1 MPDRRAKLLD
11 EVADYILSNGLAGL
25 SLRPLAAAIDTSPR
39 MLLYF
44 FGSKERLIAQTL
56 AHIRTREQLD
66 FRRAVSKSSSANREG
81 LLLLEWKSWSSPRRE
96 KYLRLFFEVYGLALQ
111 NRERFPGFLEGA
123 VGEWLPLVERAFAVA
138 VTPEHAQALA
148 TLGAGCGA
156 RATVGPA
163 RHWATITRRGS
174 IPGDVEIAF
183 PGHSIWH
190 KVEEPAA
197 QRRAARVAQRHWQ
210 PDRRFQEMRCV
221 PRIRNWY
228 QKSEGFS
235 RPP

>member
-1 MPDRRAKLLD
+1 VPDRRAKLLD

-25 SLRPLAAAIDTSPR
+25 SLRPLAATIDTSPR

-44 FGSKERLIAQTL
+44 FGSKERLIAQAL

-66 FRRAVSKSSSANREG
+66 FRRAVSRSSSANREG

-111 NRERFPGFLEGA
+111 NRKRFPGFLEGA

-148 TLGAGCGA
+148 TLGLAAVRGLELDLLATGQRS
-156 RATVGPA
+156 RAEAAFREMLRLLSLAIPSGTKSNGP
-163 RHWATITRRGS
+163 RR
-174 IPGDVEIAF
+174 
-183 PGHSIWH
+183 
-190 KVEEPAA
+190 K
-197 QRRAARVAQRHWQ
+197 
-210 PDRRFQEMRCV
+210 DRRRL
-221 PRIRNWY
+221 R
-228 QKSEGFS
+228 G
-235 RPP
+235 

>member
-1 MPDRRAKLLD
+1 MKEAPVPDRRAKLLD

-25 SLRPLAAAIDTSPR
+25 SLRPLAATIDTSPR

-44 FGSKERLIAQTL
+44 FGSKERLIAQAL

-66 FRRAVSKSSSANREG
+66 FRRAVSKSSSANRAG

-111 NRERFPGFLEGA
+111 NRKRFPGFLEGA

-148 TLGAGCGA
+148 TLGLAAVRGLQLDLLATGQRS
-156 RATVGPA
+156 RAEAAFREMLRLLSLAIRSGTKSNSPRRKDGP
-163 RHWATITRRGS
+163 RG
-174 IPGDVEIAF
+174 
-183 PGHSIWH
+183 
-190 KVEEPAA
+190 
-197 QRRAARVAQRHWQ
+197 
-210 PDRRFQEMRCV
+210 
-221 PRIRNWY
+221 
-228 QKSEGFS
+228 
-235 RPP
+235 